1 MPIRGYRQSRLPRA
15 IAVGAGE
22 ALRFKF
28 SDRFFVFVSGSYEEP
43 SIFMLDVLLNVLLD
57 AFIGSGTRG
66 LNVSQLPTGQ
76 LAFVMFR
83 YC

>member
-1 MPIRGYRQSRLPRA
+1 MPENI
-15 IAVGAGE
+15 GAGE

-43 SIFMLDVLLNVLLD
+43 SIFVLDVLLDVLLD
-57 AFIGSGTRG
+57 AFIGSGMRG
-66 LNVSQLPTGQ
+66 LNVAQLPTGQ
-76 LAFVMFR
+76 LGFVLFR

>member
-1 MPIRGYRQSRLPRA
+1 MFGL
-15 IAVGAGE
+15 E
-22 ALRFKF
+22 
-28 SDRFFVFVSGSYEEP
+28 
-43 SIFMLDVLLNVLLD
+43 VLLD

-76 LAFVMFR
+76 LAFVLFR